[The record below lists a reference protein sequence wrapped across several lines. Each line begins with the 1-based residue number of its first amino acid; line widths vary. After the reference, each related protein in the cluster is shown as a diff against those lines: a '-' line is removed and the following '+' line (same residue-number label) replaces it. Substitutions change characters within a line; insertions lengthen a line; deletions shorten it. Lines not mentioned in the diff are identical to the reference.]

1 MTLMT
6 QINADNLIL
15 NRCDITPGINTAL
28 YIEKIRQIW

>member
-15 NRCDITPGINTAL
+15 IRRGITPGIKTAL
-28 YIEKIRQIW
+28 YID